1 MAKLT
6 TKFIENVRPAD
17 VRREIPDSG
26 CRGLYFVVQPT
37 GRKAW
42 AVRYRFGGVTRKLTL
57 DAGLSLAAARQA
69 ATAALR
75 ELEQG
80 RDPAALKFDAEAAAK
95 KAAAERAGDTV
106 DNLAAQFIEQHAKRK
121 TRRNSWKQTEHVFH
135 KIVLPVWRGRII
147 HDLERRHI
155 RELVENVAVDRP
167 VLANRTLAHLSKF
180 FNWLCERDVIKA
192 SPCAGVKPPAK
203 EQARDRVL
211 NDDEIKTLWRACAAV
226 GPLAGP
232 AIQLMLLTG
241 QRCGEVVGMKRSEIS
256 GDVWT
261 LPPERTKNKQRHEVP
276 LSAQA
281 LAIIEAVPGVDKDY
295 LFTSS
300 PTRRLG
306 NMAPV
311 KVALDTQMKPAQ
323 PWVLHDLRRAVASG
337 MARLGVKLPVIE
349 KVLNHVSGSFRGI
362 VGVYQRHEYAAEKR
376 DALQRWGNHVE
387 QLVSGKAA
395 PEHNVLPLVV
405 RR

>member
-1 MAKLT
+1 MSRLT
-6 TKFIENVRPAD
+6 TVSVENAKPAAR
-17 VRREIPDSG
+17 RREIPDSG
-26 CRGLYFVVQPT
+26 CRGLYLIVQPT

-42 AVRYRFGGVTRKLTL
+42 AVRYRFEGTTRKLTL
-57 DAGLSLAAARQA
+57 DAGLTLAAARQA

-121 TRRNSWKQTEHVFH
+121 TRRNSWRQTEHVFY
-135 KIVLPVWRGRII
+135 KIVLPAWRGRII

-167 VLANRTLAHLSKF
+167 VLANRALAHLSKF

-203 EQARDRVL
+203 ETARDRVL
-211 NDDEIKTLWRACAAV
+211 SDAEIKALWHACDSIGGAAGAV
-226 GPLAGP
+226 VK
-232 AIQLMLLTG
+232 LMLLTG

-261 LPPERTKNKQRHEVP
+261 LPPERTKNSQRHEVP

-281 LAIIEAVPGVDKDY
+281 LAIIEAIPGVDGGY
-295 LFTSS
+295 LFTAS

-306 NMAPV
+306 NIAPA
-311 KVALDTQMKPAQ
+311 KVALDAYMKPVQ
-323 PWVLHDLRRAVASG
+323 PWVLHDLRRTTATGLAS
-337 MARLGVKLPVIE
+337 LGIKLPVVE
-349 KVLNHVSGSFRGI
+349 QCLNHKSGSFRGI
-362 VGVYQRHEYAAEKR
+362 VAVYQKYEYAVEKR
-376 DALQRWGNHVE
+376 DALTRWGNHVE
-387 QLVSGKAA
+387 QLVSGQPPA
-395 PEHNVLPLVV
+395 HNVLPLV

>member
-6 TKFIENVRPAD
+6 TKFLENVKPAA

-26 CRGLYFVVQPT
+26 CRGLYAVIQPT
-37 GRKAW
+37 GRKTW
-42 AVRYRFGGVTRKLTL
+42 AVRFRFGGKTRKLTL
-57 DAGLSLAAARQA
+57 DPALTLAAARQA
-69 ATAALR
+69 ATAALH
-75 ELEQG
+75 ELERG
-80 RDPAALKFDAEAAAK
+80 NDPAALKFDAQAK
-95 KAAAERAGDTV
+95 AEKAAADRARDTV
-106 DNLAAQFIEQHAKRK
+106 EALANEFIEQYAKRK
-121 TRRNSWKQTEHVFH
+121 TRRNSWRQTEHVFH
-135 KIVLPVWRGRII
+135 KIVLPAWRGRII
-147 HDLERRHI
+147 HDIERRHI

-203 EQARDRVL
+203 ETPRDRL
-211 NDDEIKTLWRACAAV
+211 LDDSEIRRLWLACDAI
-226 GPLAGP
+226 GGSAGSVVK
-232 AIQLMLLTG
+232 LLLLTG

-261 LPPERTKNKQRHEVP
+261 LLPERTKNKQRHEVP

-281 LAIIEAVPGVDKDY
+281 LAIIEAIPGVDGGY

-311 KVALDTQMKPAQ
+311 KVALDTHMKPAQ
-323 PWVLHDLRRAVASG
+323 PWVLHDLRRTVASG
-337 MARLGVKLPVIE
+337 MARLGVRLPVIE

-376 DALQRWGNHVE
+376 DALQRWANHVE
-387 QLVSGKAA
+387 GLVSGKPAA
-395 PEHNVLPLVV
+395 DKVV
-405 RR
+405 QIRIGR

>member
-1 MAKLT
+1 MTRLT
-6 TKFIENVRPAD
+6 TKLIENVKPAAI
-17 VRREIPDSG
+17 RREISDSG
-26 CRGLYFVVQPT
+26 CRGLYLVVQPT
-37 GRKAW
+37 GRRTW
-42 AVRYRFGGVTRKLTL
+42 AVRYRFAGATRKLTL
-57 DAGLSLAAARQA
+57 DAGLTLAEARKA
-69 ATAALR
+69 ATAALH
-75 ELEQG
+75 ELERG
-80 RDPAALKFDAEAAAK
+80 NDPAALKFDARAKAEQAAADR
-95 KAAAERAGDTV
+95 ERDTV
-106 DNLAAQFIEQHAKRK
+106 EALVNEFIEQHAKRK

-192 SPCAGVKPPAK
+192 SPCAGVKSPAK

-211 NDDEIKTLWRACAAV
+211 DDDEIKALWRACAAV

-261 LPPERTKNKQRHEVP
+261 LAPERTKNKQRHEVP
-276 LSAQA
+276 LSTQA
-281 LAIIEAVPGVDKDY
+281 LAIIEALPGVDEDY

-311 KVALDTQMKPAQ
+311 KVALDAQMEPKE
-323 PWVLHDLRRAVASG
+323 PWVLHDLRRTAASG
-337 MARLGVKLPVIE
+337 MAQLKVALPVIE
-349 KVLNHVSGSFRGI
+349 KVLNHKSGTFRGV
-362 VGVYQRHEYAAEKR
+362 VGIYQRYEFAAEKR
-376 DALQRWGNHVE
+376 EALQRWGNHVE
-387 QLVSGKAA
+387 GLVSGKPA
-395 PEHNVLPLVV
+395 EDKVV
-405 RR
+405 TLGARR